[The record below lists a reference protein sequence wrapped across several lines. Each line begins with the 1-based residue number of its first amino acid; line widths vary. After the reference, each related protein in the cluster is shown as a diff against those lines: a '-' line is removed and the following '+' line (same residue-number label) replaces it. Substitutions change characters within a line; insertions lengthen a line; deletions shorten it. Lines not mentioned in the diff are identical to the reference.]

1 MTQLDARPQAGDTV
15 RGSAPAD
22 GGVRGKGLGGN
33 SVGLMGSAVI
43 GVSTVAPVYCL
54 TSTLGST
61 AGEVGVQMP
70 AVFLAGF
77 LPMLLVAFAYRELN
91 KVMPDCGTS
100 FTWTVKAFG
109 PRLGWMCGWGLVIA
123 TIIVLSNLAGVATSY
138 FWLLAGEVSGSA
150 EIAAL
155 DDDKA
160 VHILTCLVL
169 IAVAT
174 AISYR
179 GMTAT
184 KGVQYALVGLQL
196 VVLAVFV
203 VMAVRKAGSGDFAA
217 TSVDF
222 SWSWLNPFAVQ
233 SFAAFTAGLSLSI
246 FMFWGWDACLTANEE
261 TTGSEKTPGRAALIA
276 MVVLVG
282 SYLATGIAA
291 QMAVGSGGSGLGLA
305 NPDTSDNVFAA
316 LAGPVMGPGLG
327 ILLFLAV
334 LASAAASLQTTFI
347 PVARTVLAMSAYE
360 ALPASYA
367 RVHPRFRTPGRA
379 TVVAGIATGVFYTV
393 MTLVSEH
400 VLVDTIYALGLMICF
415 YYALTAFACAWYFR
429 AELTRSAR
437 DLVLKGLFPVVGGI
451 LLTAVFGKTLYDMWD
466 PAYGSGSSVLGVGS
480 VFVIGVGLLLLGVV
494 LMAAMRRRSPAFFR
508 GEVLT
513 KETPALVVQD

>member
-22 GGVRGKGLGGN
+22 GGVREKGLGGN
-33 SVGLMGSAVI
+33 SVGLMGSAVLGI
-43 GVSTVAPVYCL
+43 STVAPVYCL

-61 AGEVGVQMP
+61 AGEVGIQMP

-91 KVMPDCGTS
+91 KAVPDCGTS

-138 FWLLAGEVSGSA
+138 FWLLAGEISGSGSV
-150 EIAAL
+150 AAL
-155 DDDKA
+155 DDSKP
-160 VHILTCLVL
+160 VHILTCLLL

-184 KGVQYALVGLQL
+184 KGIQYTLVALQL

-203 VMAVRKAGSGDFAA
+203 VMAVQKAGSGDFAA
-217 TSVDF
+217 TSTDF

-246 FMFWGWDACLTANEE
+246 FMFWGWDTCLTANEE
-261 TTGSEKTPGRAALIA
+261 TTGAEKTPGRAALIA

-291 QMAVGSGGSGLGLA
+291 QMAVGAGDSGLGLA

-327 ILLFLAV
+327 VLLFLAV

-347 PVARTVLAMSAYE
+347 PVARTVLAMAAYE
-360 ALPASYA
+360 ALPASYV

-379 TVVAGIATGVFYTV
+379 TVVAGVATGVFYTV

-429 AELTRSAR
+429 GELTRSVR
-437 DLVLKGLFPVVGGI
+437 DLVFKGLFPVAGGI

-494 LMAAMRRRSPAFFR
+494 LMEVMRRRRPAFFR

-513 KETPALVVQD
+513 KETPALVVSD